1 MTVCPCC
8 GFKFEGDLQRDG
20 CASCGARAVGEPL
33 SRPAQEL
40 PFYGRALFV
49 GVAGGII
56 FLTFLVSTTL
66 ALFENGPVSLRFWS
80 IVSAAETAAWRL
92 KWIALPVMI
101 LMLWAGSLLCKSI
114 RRNPKRF
121 AGSRIAHAGL
131 SAALLVA
138 VMIVTFIGITI
149 PERLRQHERGNDAAT
164 YARGYTISRA
174 LLEYRSRFGTLP
186 TALEE
191 LRTALPD
198 PDGSIAA
205 ALNSLEAASYNP
217 GAEVASISKKKSRSL
232 RGSALRDATLRSTD
246 DAPGGGLSFTKY
258 ELRLPG
264 EDKKLGTEDDWTIR
278 DGVIYK
284 PVEAEEQPT
293 QSAEVNSKP

>member
-1 MTVCPCC
+1 LTVCPCC

-33 SRPAQEL
+33 SRPTQEL

-56 FLTFLVSTTL
+56 LLTFLVTTAL
-66 ALFENGPVSLRFWS
+66 ALFENAPVSLRFWS

-92 KWIALPVMI
+92 KWVALPVMI

-138 VMIVTFIGITI
+138 LMIVTLIGITI

-164 YARGYTISRA
+164 YARGYTICRA
-174 LLEYRSRFGTLP
+174 RLEDRSRFGTLP

-191 LRTALPD
+191 MRTALPD

-205 ALNSLEAASYNP
+205 ALNSLEVASYNP
-217 GAEVASISKKKSRSL
+217 GAEVASISKKKPRTL

-264 EDKKLGTEDDWTIR
+264 EDKKLGTDDDWTIR

-293 QSAEVNSKP
+293 QPAELNSKP